1 MTDTGKCPAFGY
13 DCEYVAKVEAQAAEI
28 ERLREACVNYDL
40 ALLLAFPN
48 GASDEVFVHWNDARA
63 ALGATD

>member
-1 MTDTGKCPAFGY
+1 MTPQEMTTLTLR
-13 DCEYVAKVEAQAAEI
+13 VAELKAEI

-63 ALGATD
+63 ALGETK

>member
-1 MTDTGKCPAFGY
+1 MIEPSN
-13 DCEYVAKVEAQAAEI
+13 EEQALWPDVTRDYIHDLEAEI

-63 ALGATD
+63 ALGETE